1 MFDYFSEHETR
12 PHHFFV
18 PVLIAIVG
26 GIFAHIKTWEWVGYL
41 IFGVAAA
48 NVFFLIYSAV
58 KKHQLNLIRAEQD
71 HYAEIMKLE
80 AAKTTTKVVIDKT
93 PLMGQ
98 PYQNFSELNIAPAKL
113 VKFARGVMIEGKPMT
128 IREWTPLK
136 KGRLF
141 SDPEW
146 RRLIAFMKQPDWED
160 KHTKF
165 IVPINPNNDQDG
177 FELTAAGRKWLEDIT
192 EQVVLTPISA

>member
-1 MFDYFSEHETR
+1 M
-12 PHHFFV
+12 
-18 PVLIAIVG
+18 LIAIVG

-41 IFGVAAA
+41 IYGVAAA
-48 NVFFLIYSAV
+48 NVFFLIYTAV
-58 KKHQLNLIRAEQD
+58 KKNQLNLIRAEQD
-71 HYAEIMKLE
+71 HYAEIMKLD
-80 AAKTTTKVVIDKT
+80 AAKTKTKVVIDKT
-93 PLMGQ
+93 PLTGYMHQ
-98 PYQNFSELNIAPAKL
+98 TFSELNIAPAKL
-113 VKFARGVMIEGKPMT
+113 IKFGRGVLIEGKPMT

-136 KGRLF
+136 RGRLF

-165 IVPINPNNDQDG
+165 IVPINPSNDQDG

-192 EQVVLTPISA
+192 EQVVLTPVMS

>member
-1 MFDYFSEHETR
+1 MLDYFSEHETR
-12 PHHFFV
+12 PHHFFI
-18 PVLIAIVG
+18 PMLIAIVG
-26 GIFAHIKTWEWVGYL
+26 GIFAHIQTWEWVGYL
-41 IFGVAAA
+41 IFGITAA
-48 NVFFLIYSAV
+48 NVFFLVYSAI

-71 HYAEIMKLE
+71 HYAEIMKLD

-165 IVPINPNNDQDG
+165 IIPINPNNDQDS

-192 EQVVLTPISA
+192 EKVVLTSISA